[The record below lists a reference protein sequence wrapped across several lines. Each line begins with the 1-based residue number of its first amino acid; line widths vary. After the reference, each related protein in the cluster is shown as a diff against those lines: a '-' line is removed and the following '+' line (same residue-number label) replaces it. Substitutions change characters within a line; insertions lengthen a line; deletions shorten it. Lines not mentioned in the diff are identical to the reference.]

1 MGESKPA
8 EGPNITTNANVPKDE
23 ADSKTKDAT
32 QFFDLSKYA
41 ARSATKIATLTDP
54 MSFILSNV
62 EVIRVNDGT
71 ARAPHETCLRQTP
84 DPMIVAIFIF

>member
-62 EVIRVNDGT
+62 EVIRVNDG
-71 ARAPHETCLRQTP
+71 APAAPQQACLRKTS
-84 DPMIVAIFIF
+84 DPAIG